1 MSGGHGHDDHGH
13 GGGGGA
19 KSGGGGVLG
28 GFKAAG
34 TPGAQMT
41 GIFGA
46 LFMGLFDDGGGGGGH
61 GDHH

>member
-13 GGGGGA
+13 GGGGGT
-19 KSGGGGVLG
+19 KSGGGGVLS

-46 LFMGLFDDGGGGGGH
+46 LFMGLFDDGGGG
-61 GDHH
+61 